1 MNKYRKKYQ
10 NVLEKK
16 NHLNLISKD
25 HNTIESL
32 ESQALDA
39 FCVESSGREF
49 YMQRMGQLQIM
60 PTRKRR
66 YILKNYKKQ
75 ARLTFLGKPKKIE
88 TKAQTLDNF
97 IIKKKE
103 KPKNIVQRPVYFK
116 IYSKPH
122 KVVLR
127 EEQLDSFICP
137 RKVKP
142 ELQEENVFD
151 LFFEKYKKLVADIE
165 SLNHFKLEAAGKFF
179 NNHPKLREGGMF
191 EIEYLKIKAPLKQI
205 SANKLFIPHKLKKIK
220 YTDIVSEK
228 SSDVLYIINKVKVFD
243 PLVTEIKNAT
253 NLLIEKQP
261 KKTSYTELTPEQ
273 LPSILYDIIPK
284 QKTFEMVSIE
294 SLPDL
299 FIPVAKKKRYYSAIL
314 TENMSVMGQ
323 EKENCL
329 EIDPN
334 EEIFIPNVY
343 DMLLIQNYWDDLV
356 IKSFRVCIRPKWW
369 KSTRD
374 LALVLHEDDKKNPFG
389 TSQEKPI
396 EDKADEII
404 KDIDNLVIKDNSEDV
419 DVLQN
424 FKENSN
430 RDKGKR
436 KKEKEKEDKDDNNN
450 LYENKDKDD
459 STAPKISLFKDQGKQ
474 KENKGKG
481 VSFNIKKLIMGK
493 DENK

>member
-16 NHLNLISKD
+16 NHLNLVSKD

-39 FCVESSGREF
+39 FCVESSGKEF

-60 PTRKRR
+60 PTRKIR

-88 TKAQTLDNF
+88 TKTQTLDNF

-137 RKVKP
+137 RKLKP
-142 ELQEENVFD
+142 ELVEENVFD
-151 LFFEKYKKLVADIE
+151 IFFEKYKKLITEIE
-165 SLNHFKLEAAGKFF
+165 SLNKFKLEAVGKFF

-191 EIEYLKIKAPLKQI
+191 EIEYLKIKAPLKQT

-243 PLVTEIKNAT
+243 PLIIEIKNAS

-261 KKTSYTELTPEQ
+261 KKTSFTELTSEQ
-273 LPSILYDIIPK
+273 LPNIIYDIIPK
-284 QKTFEMVSIE
+284 LKTFDMVSIE

-299 FIPVAKKKRYYSAIL
+299 FIPVAKKKRYYSAI
-314 TENMSVMGQ
+314 TTDNMSVMGQ
-323 EKENCL
+323 EKESCL

-374 LALVLHEDDKKNPFG
+374 LALVLNEDDKKNPF
-389 TSQEKPI
+389 SSNNPENNREEEKR
-396 EDKADEII
+396 DEII
-404 KDIDNLVIKDNSEDV
+404 KDIDILNIKDNSEDI
-419 DVLQN
+419 DVLKAFN
-424 FKENSN
+424 ENSN

-436 KKEKEKEDKDDNNN
+436 KKEKEDKAANNN
-450 LYENKDKDD
+450 LYENKEKDD
-459 STAPKISLFKDQGKQ
+459 NNAPKTSLFKDQGKQ
-474 KENKGKG
+474 KESKGKG
-481 VSFNIKKLIMGK
+481 VSFNIKKLIKPK
-493 DENK
+493 DEK

>member
-16 NHLNLISKD
+16 SHLNLISKD

-39 FCVESSGREF
+39 FCVESSGKEY

-88 TKAQTLDNF
+88 TRAQTLDNF
-97 IIKKKE
+97 IIKRKE

-122 KVVLR
+122 KVILR
-127 EEQLDSFICP
+127 EEQLDSFMCP
-137 RKVKP
+137 RKLKP
-142 ELQEENVFD
+142 ELREENVFD
-151 LFFEKYKKLVADIE
+151 LFFEKYKKLITEIE
-165 SLNHFKLEAAGKFF
+165 SLNNFKLEATGKFF

-191 EIEYLKIKAPLKQI
+191 EIEFLKIKAPLKQT

-228 SSDVLYIINKVKVFD
+228 SADVLYIINKVKVFD
-243 PLVTEIKNAT
+243 PLITEIKNAS
-253 NLLIEKQP
+253 NFLIEKQP
-261 KKTSYTELTPEQ
+261 KKTSFTELTSEQ
-273 LPSILYDIIPK
+273 LPYIIYDIIPK
-284 QKTFEMVSIE
+284 LKTFDMVSIE
-294 SLPDL
+294 SLPEL
-299 FIPVAKKKRYYSAIL
+299 FIPVAKKKRYYSAIM

-374 LALVLHEDDKKNPFG
+374 LALVLHDDDKKDPF
-389 TSQEKPI
+389 SSNNLENRSEEEKR
-396 EDKADEII
+396 DEII
-404 KDIDNLVIKDNSEDV
+404 KDIENLVIKDNSEDT
-419 DVLQN
+419 DVLQM

-436 KKEKEKEDKDDNNN
+436 KKEKEDKNDNNN

-459 STAPKISLFKDQGKQ
+459 NNPPKISLFKDQGKQ

-481 VSFNIKKLIMGK
+481 VSFNIKKLIKPK
-493 DENK
+493 DEK

>member
-243 PLVTEIKNAT
+243 PLVTEIKSAS

-273 LPSILYDIIPK
+273 LPGILYDIIPK
-284 QKTFEMVSIE
+284 LKTFEMVSIE

-493 DENK
+493 DEK

>member
-16 NHLNLISKD
+16 NHLNLVSKD

-39 FCVESSGREF
+39 FCVESSGKEF

-60 PTRKRR
+60 PTRKIR

-88 TKAQTLDNF
+88 TKTQTLDNF

-137 RKVKP
+137 RKLKP
-142 ELQEENVFD
+142 ELVEENVFD
-151 LFFEKYKKLVADIE
+151 IFFEKYKKLITEIE
-165 SLNHFKLEAAGKFF
+165 SLNKFKLEAVGKFF

-191 EIEYLKIKAPLKQI
+191 EIEYLKIKAPLKQT

-243 PLVTEIKNAT
+243 PLITEIKNAS

-261 KKTSYTELTPEQ
+261 KKTSFTELTSEQ
-273 LPSILYDIIPK
+273 LPNIIYDIIPK
-284 QKTFEMVSIE
+284 LKTFDMVSIE

-299 FIPVAKKKRYYSAIL
+299 FIPVAKKKRYYSAI
-314 TENMSVMGQ
+314 TTDNMSVMGQ
-323 EKENCL
+323 EKESCL

-374 LALVLHEDDKKNPFG
+374 LALVLNEDDKKNPF
-389 TSQEKPI
+389 SSNNPENNREEEKR
-396 EDKADEII
+396 DEII
-404 KDIDNLVIKDNSEDV
+404 KDIDILNIKDNSEDI
-419 DVLQN
+419 DVLKAFN
-424 FKENSN
+424 ENSN

-436 KKEKEKEDKDDNNN
+436 KKEKEDKTDNNN

-459 STAPKISLFKDQGKQ
+459 NIAPKISLFKDQGKQ

-481 VSFNIKKLIMGK
+481 VSFNIKKLIKPK
-493 DENK
+493 DEK

>member
-243 PLVTEIKNAT
+243 PLVTEIKSAS

-273 LPSILYDIIPK
+273 LPGILYDIIPK
-284 QKTFEMVSIE
+284 LKTFEMVSIE

-374 LALVLHEDDKKNPFG
+374 LALVLHDDDKKNPFG

>member
-299 FIPVAKKKRYYSAIL
+299 FIPVAKKKRYYSTIL

-493 DENK
+493 DEK

>member
-16 NHLNLISKD
+16 NHLNLVSKD

-39 FCVESSGREF
+39 FCVESSGKEY

-97 IIKKKE
+97 IIKRKE

-116 IYSKPH
+116 IYSIPH
-122 KVVLR
+122 KVILR
-127 EEQLDSFICP
+127 EEQLDSFMCP
-137 RKVKP
+137 RKLKP
-142 ELQEENVFD
+142 ELREENVFD
-151 LFFEKYKKLVADIE
+151 IFFEKYKKLITEIE
-165 SLNHFKLEAAGKFF
+165 SLNNFKLEATGKFF

-191 EIEYLKIKAPLKQI
+191 EIEFLKIKAPLKQT

-228 SSDVLYIINKVKVFD
+228 SADVLYIINKVKVFD
-243 PLVTEIKNAT
+243 PLITEIKNAS
-253 NLLIEKQP
+253 NFLIEKQP
-261 KKTSYTELTPEQ
+261 KKTSFTELTSEQ
-273 LPSILYDIIPK
+273 LPYIIYDIIPK
-284 QKTFEMVSIE
+284 LKTFDMVSIE

-299 FIPVAKKKRYYSAIL
+299 FIPVAKKKRYYSAIM

-323 EKENCL
+323 EKESCL

-356 IKSFRVCIRPKWW
+356 IKSFRVCIRPNWW

-374 LALVLHEDDKKNPFG
+374 LALVLNDDDKKSPF
-389 TSQEKPI
+389 SSDNLENRNEEEKR
-396 EDKADEII
+396 DEII
-404 KDIDNLVIKDNSEDV
+404 KNIDNLVIKDNSEDA
-419 DVLQN
+419 DVLQM
-424 FKENSN
+424 FKENGN
-430 RDKGKR
+430 RDKEKR
-436 KKEKEKEDKDDNNN
+436 KKEKEDKTDNNN

-459 STAPKISLFKDQGKQ
+459 NIARKISLFKDQGKQ

-481 VSFNIKKLIMGK
+481 VSFNIKKLIMPK
-493 DENK
+493 DEK

>member
-122 KVVLR
+122 KLVLR

-228 SSDVLYIINKVKVFD
+228 SSDVLYKINKVKVFD
-243 PLVTEIKNAT
+243 PLVTEIKSAS

-284 QKTFEMVSIE
+284 LKTFEMVSIE

-436 KKEKEKEDKDDNNN
+436 KKEKEDKDDNNN

-459 STAPKISLFKDQGKQ
+459 STTPKISLFKDQGKQ

-493 DENK
+493 DEK

>member
-1 MNKYRKKYQ
+1 
-10 NVLEKK
+10 
-16 NHLNLISKD
+16 
-25 HNTIESL
+25 
-32 ESQALDA
+32 
-39 FCVESSGREF
+39 
-49 YMQRMGQLQIM
+49 
-60 PTRKRR
+60 
-66 YILKNYKKQ
+66 
-75 ARLTFLGKPKKIE
+75 
-88 TKAQTLDNF
+88 
-97 IIKKKE
+97 
-103 KPKNIVQRPVYFK
+103 
-116 IYSKPH
+116 
-122 KVVLR
+122 
-127 EEQLDSFICP
+127 
-137 RKVKP
+137 
-142 ELQEENVFD
+142 
-151 LFFEKYKKLVADIE
+151 VADIE

-243 PLVTEIKNAT
+243 PLVTEIKSAS

-273 LPSILYDIIPK
+273 LPGILYDIIPK
-284 QKTFEMVSIE
+284 LKTFEMVSIE

-493 DENK
+493 DEK

>member
-16 NHLNLISKD
+16 SHLNLISKD

-39 FCVESSGREF
+39 FCVESSGKEY

-88 TKAQTLDNF
+88 TRAQTLDNF
-97 IIKKKE
+97 IIKRKE

-122 KVVLR
+122 KVILR
-127 EEQLDSFICP
+127 EEQLDSFMCP
-137 RKVKP
+137 RKLKP
-142 ELQEENVFD
+142 ELREENVFD
-151 LFFEKYKKLVADIE
+151 LFFEKYKKLITEIE
-165 SLNHFKLEAAGKFF
+165 SLNNFKLEATGKFF

-191 EIEYLKIKAPLKQI
+191 EIEFLKIKAPLKQT

-228 SSDVLYIINKVKVFD
+228 SADVLYIINKVKVFD
-243 PLVTEIKNAT
+243 PLITEIKNASHF
-253 NLLIEKQP
+253 LIEKQP
-261 KKTSYTELTPEQ
+261 KKTSFTELTSEQ
-273 LPSILYDIIPK
+273 LPYIIYDIIPK
-284 QKTFEMVSIE
+284 LKTFDMVSIE
-294 SLPDL
+294 SLPEL
-299 FIPVAKKKRYYSAIL
+299 FIPVAKKKRYYSAIM

-374 LALVLHEDDKKNPFG
+374 LALVLHDDDKKDPF
-389 TSQEKPI
+389 SSNNLENRSEEEKR
-396 EDKADEII
+396 DEII
-404 KDIDNLVIKDNSEDV
+404 KDIENLVIKDNSEDT
-419 DVLQN
+419 DVLQM

-436 KKEKEKEDKDDNNN
+436 KKEKEDKNDNNN

-459 STAPKISLFKDQGKQ
+459 NNPPKISLFKDQGKQ

-481 VSFNIKKLIMGK
+481 VSFNIKKLIKPK
-493 DENK
+493 DEK

>member
-273 LPSILYDIIPK
+273 LPGILYDIIPK
-284 QKTFEMVSIE
+284 LKTFEMVSIE

-459 STAPKISLFKDQGKQ
+459 STAAKISLFKDQGKQ

-493 DENK
+493 DEK